1 MIMDWK
7 VLQFFRVFEFGGVL
21 WKIDINI
28 YWFHYIKNLF
38 YKMESHL
45 KSTIPTIVEPKKRII
60 RVKKRQLIKPE
71 LNTTSETKLE
81 PRPESAPKPKPK
93 TRIIRVRKQTKSISS
108 TLKQTPQTRDAKR
121 NVVTETTTTTTTTTT
136 RMKCDTDNVSSIER
150 DYLDAMDDKQ
160 RQVYEIAKHHLG
172 SSFHLRKSIGFQQYL
187 EKKNSLKCK

>member
-1 MIMDWK
+1 
-7 VLQFFRVFEFGGVL
+7 
-21 WKIDINI
+21 
-28 YWFHYIKNLF
+28 
-38 YKMESHL
+38 MESHL
-45 KSTIPTIVEPKKRII
+45 KSTIPTMVEPKKRII

-108 TLKQTPQTRDAKR
+108 TLKQTPQTKDTN
-121 NVVTETTTTTTTTTT
+121 NVTNTTTTTTTTTT
-136 RMKCDTDNVSSIER
+136 IKCDTDNVSSIER